1 MFTQQSFFGTV
12 QNVQTCPDCNGTGKV
27 VKDKCPDCRGTGY
40 IPMKK
45 RYAVDIPA
53 GIDNGQSTRMPG
65 LGEPGVNGGP
75 RGDVLV
81 EVIVGRHPIFQRQD
95 FDIFSTV
102 PISFAVAA
110 LGGEVLIDTVDGKVV
125 YDVKAG
131 TQTDTKI
138 RLRGKGVPSWRNKD
152 VRGDHYVTLV
162 VQVPTNLNEEAKEA
176 LRKFDEACGNRP
188 AGGTSDG
195 SEKSEK
201 KKKSFM
207 GEFKTFIARGNV
219 MDMAV
224 GVIIGGAFGKIST
237 SLVNDVIMPLI
248 SVLTGGV
255 DFSNWKIVLKAAVA
269 GADGVI
275 DPATEVAIKYGSFL
289 ATILDFLIIAFAV
302 FLMIKTINGFHGK
315 LKKQEETPAK
325 EPAPPEPSNEEKLL
339 TEIRDLLKEK

>member
-1 MFTQQSFFGTV
+1 MSA
-12 QNVQTCPDCNGTGKV
+12 P
-27 VKDKCPDCRGTGY
+27 
-40 IPMKK
+40 
-45 RYAVDIPA
+45 
-53 GIDNGQSTRMPG
+53 
-65 LGEPGVNGGP
+65 E
-75 RGDVLV
+75 
-81 EVIVGRHPIFQRQD
+81 
-95 FDIFSTV
+95 
-102 PISFAVAA
+102 
-110 LGGEVLIDTVDGKVV
+110 
-125 YDVKAG
+125 
-131 TQTDTKI
+131 
-138 RLRGKGVPSWRNKD
+138 
-152 VRGDHYVTLV
+152 
-162 VQVPTNLNEEAKEA
+162 
-176 LRKFDEACGNRP
+176 
-188 AGGTSDG
+188 
-195 SEKSEK
+195 

-275 DPATEVAIKYGSFL
+275 DASTEIAIRYGAFL

-302 FLMIKTINGFHGK
+302 FLMLKAINGFHDK
-315 LKKQEETPAK
+315 LKKAEEEAPAK